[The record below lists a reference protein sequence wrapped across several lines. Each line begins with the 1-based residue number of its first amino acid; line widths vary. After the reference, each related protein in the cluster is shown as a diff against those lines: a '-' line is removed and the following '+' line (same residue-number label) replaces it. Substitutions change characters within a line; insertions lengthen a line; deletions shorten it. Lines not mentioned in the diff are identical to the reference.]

1 MVVLIICSHF
11 GPCLLRAKKLWDPT
25 LFWLI
30 RAKLLV
36 LGLVL
41 LSCLFMARCLH
52 VPKLCSPL
60 LSVRC
65 LHHYDGCNFLVD
77 NQGSFLTFPQF
88 VLPVDD
94 SSDCTISGSIHTSYM
109 IHFDSR
115 IAGSIAAVSD
125 NTRFCN
131 QRRPTTL
138 TRSSINKTVSIP
150 SSVPT
155 SGDSPITTDDPIIQ
169 PPNHFRG

>member
-1 MVVLIICSHF
+1 
-11 GPCLLRAKKLWDPT
+11 
-25 LFWLI
+25 
-30 RAKLLV
+30 
-36 LGLVL
+36 
-41 LSCLFMARCLH
+41 
-52 VPKLCSPL
+52 
-60 LSVRC
+60 
-65 LHHYDGCNFLVD
+65 LVD

-131 QRRPTTL
+131 QRQPTTL